1 LKEEPDMATIAGTNG
16 TDRLQELFLT
26 GLKNAH
32 AMEKQAL
39 SIMTPQVQ
47 RVEHYPEVA
56 ERLRKHIEE
65 TNEQLM
71 RIDEI
76 FDALGSRAS
85 ALKDTVLGVA
95 GELAAVGHS
104 FAGDEILKNSFAN
117 YAFEHFEMASYKSLI
132 VMSESSGLER
142 FRSALEQN
150 LREEEAMAAWIDQ
163 SLPLVT
169 RRYMQLYV
177 EEGAKAAKI

>member
-1 LKEEPDMATIAGTNG
+1 MATIAGTGLN
-16 TDRLQELFLT
+16 DRTHELFIT

-39 SIMTPQVQ
+39 SIMTPQMQ
-47 RVEHYPEVA
+47 RIQHYPAVA
-56 ERLRKHIEE
+56 ERLREHIEE
-65 TNEQLM
+65 TNGQIM
-71 RIDEI
+71 RIDDI
-76 FDALGSRAS
+76 LDSLGERAS
-85 ALKDTVLGVA
+85 ALKDTALGVA

-142 FRSALEQN
+142 FRSGLEQN

-169 RRYMQLYV
+169 RRYMQLYT

>member
-1 LKEEPDMATIAGTNG
+1 MATIAGTNG
-16 TDRLQELFLT
+16 TDRMQELLIS

-39 SIMTPQVQ
+39 SIMTPQMQ
-47 RVEHYPEVA
+47 RIQHYPEVA
-56 ERLRKHIEE
+56 ERLREHIAE
-65 TNEQLM
+65 TNQQLM

-85 ALKDTVLGVA
+85 AFKDTVLGVA

-132 VMSESSGLER
+132 TLSETAGLDR
-142 FRSALEQN
+142 FRTALEQN
-150 LREEEAMAAWIDQ
+150 LREEVAMAEWIDQ

-169 RRYMQLYV
+169 RRYAQLYAD
-177 EEGAKAAKI
+177 EGAKAAKV

>member
-1 LKEEPDMATIAGTNG
+1 MATIAGTNG
-16 TDRLQELFLT
+16 TDSMQELFLT

-39 SIMTPQVQ
+39 SIMTPQMQ
-47 RVEHYPEVA
+47 RIEHYPEVA
-56 ERLRKHIEE
+56 ERLRQHIAE
-65 TNEQLM
+65 TNDQLM

-132 VMSESSGLER
+132 TLSESSGLER
-142 FRSALEQN
+142 FRTALEQN
-150 LREEEAMAAWIDQ
+150 LSEEVAMAEWIDQ

-169 RRYMQLYV
+169 RRYAQLYA
-177 EEGAKAAKI
+177 EEGVKAAKV

>member
-1 LKEEPDMATIAGTNG
+1 MATIAGTNG
-16 TDRLQELFLT
+16 TDRMQELFIS

-39 SIMTPQVQ
+39 SIMTPQMERIQ
-47 RVEHYPEVA
+47 HYPEVA
-56 ERLRKHIEE
+56 ERLREHIAE
-65 TNEQLM
+65 TNQQLM

-85 ALKDTVLGVA
+85 AFKDTVLGVA
-95 GELAAVGHS
+95 GELAAVGHT

-132 VMSESSGLER
+132 TLSENAGLDR
-142 FRSALEQN
+142 FRTALEQN
-150 LREEEAMAAWIDQ
+150 LREEAAMAEWIDL

-169 RRYMQLYV
+169 RRYAQLYAD
-177 EEGAKAAKI
+177 EGAKAAKV